1 MTAGK
6 STVNRN
12 LAPGSF
18 KSQNLFV
25 QYIKRTKCT
34 YRIGNLIGC
43 SFFSF
48 PSQKFSLFH
57 YFTPKRALFHY
68 FNRRRI
74 SVTNGHLF
82 TTAFF
87 FLRAVH
93 DTFTLVSISRSTTA
107 RGSATV
113 FHYSIPKETK
123 SENISLIP
131 MVLFLFNP
139 RELIKRPSFGRLN

>member
-1 MTAGK
+1 M
-6 STVNRN
+6 
-12 LAPGSF
+12 
-18 KSQNLFV
+18 
-25 QYIKRTKCT
+25 YT

-57 YFTPKRALFHY
+57 YFTPKKALFHY
-68 FNRRRI
+68 FNRKI
-74 SVTNGHLF
+74 SVTNGHLS
-82 TTAFF
+82 TTAIF

-93 DTFTLVSISRSTTA
+93 DTFTLVSTSRSTTA

-113 FHYSIPKETK
+113 CHYSIPKETNWK
-123 SENISLIP
+123 NISLIP

>member
-12 LAPGSF
+12 LAPGSL

-87 FLRAVH
+87 F
-93 DTFTLVSISRSTTA
+93 FTCSPWYIHSCFNLSIYNGQRF
-107 RGSATV
+107 RNCV
-113 FHYSIPKETK
+113 PLFHPKRDQIGKYFLNSYGFIP
-123 SENISLIP
+123 I
-131 MVLFLFNP
+131 
-139 RELIKRPSFGRLN
+139 